1 MSVVLV
7 VVGVGVGG
15 LVVSFTFSR
24 KLTIGLESSGSESRG
39 RVDDVVSDLFRGHGG
54 SVVGRSFILEDFG
67 GSFFMSELRSLFFK
81 DAELGF

>member
-1 MSVVLV
+1 MSVLV

-15 LVVSFTFSR
+15 VVVSFTFSR

-39 RVDDVVSDLFRGHGG
+39 RVEDEVSDLFRRDGG
-54 SVVGRSFILEDFG
+54 SGAARSFTLEDFG
-67 GSFFMSELRSLFFK
+67 VSFFRSELRSLFFK